1 VSPTALDN
9 FIRSR
14 GLTGAAPTRA
24 YETDVTSSGSD
35 GSAPILKRLTREGW
49 ILRNVKGSHFHFTHP
64 TKPGRVTV
72 PHPRKEIRI
81 GTLRN
86 VFRQAGWNWK
96 E

>member
-1 VSPTALDN
+1 M
-9 FIRSR
+9 
-14 GLTGAAPTRA
+14 
-24 YETDVTSSGSD
+24 

-72 PHPRKEIRI
+72 PHPRKEVRI

-96 E
+96 ER